1 MLRELIVLWKLGLN
15 INQSAMKRLQLTIP
29 EPCHE
34 NWSQMTAVEKG
45 RFCAA
50 CQKNV
55 YDFTKSTD
63 REIINA
69 YEKDQKLC
77 GRFLNTQLD
86 RDLIVPK
93 ERKSVWLASIFFG
106 MIALFN
112 SKIAAQ
118 EKPKTEQTDTK
129 NQNTTKVPTETVNQ
143 SEEKM
148 ITGIVSDATG
158 PIPGTNVVVQGT
170 ARGVQTN
177 FDGTYSIR
185 AEAGEKLVYSFM
197 GMQDVTKTVGAS
209 KIINTVLIDM
219 VQGKLDIYAIGGITG
234 RKSGFI
240 ERAYRQVETW
250 FEE

>member
-1 MLRELIVLWKLGLN
+1 
-15 INQSAMKRLQLTIP
+15 MKRLQLTIP

-55 YDFTKSTD
+55 YDFTKATD

-86 RDLIVPK
+86 RELVIPK
-93 ERKSVWLASIFFG
+93 ERKSIWLASLFFG
-106 MIALFN
+106 MISLFN
-112 SKIAAQ
+112 SKVAAQ

-129 NQNTTKVPTETVNQ
+129 NPNTTKVPTETVNQ
-143 SEEKM
+143 SDEKM
-148 ITGIVSDATG
+148 ITGIVSDASG
-158 PIPGTNVVVQGT
+158 PIPGVNVVVQGT
-170 ARGVQTN
+170 TRGVQTN
-177 FDGTYSIR
+177 FDGNYSIL
-185 AEAGEKLVYSFM
+185 AKEGEKLVYSFM
-197 GMQDVTKTVGAS
+197 GMGDTTKTVGYTS
-209 KIINTVLIDM
+209 IIDVILKDDTTGM
-219 VQGKLDIYAIGGITG
+219 IYQVGGVFPT
-234 RKSGFI
+234 RKGFI